1 MTVAKK
7 VEKKIGET
15 EVLSRRVASLELEN
29 EALFTR
35 LTRLEM
41 RWVELNSKKQVKKID
56 WEMVRLGF
64 LDWFDIHGRG
74 LFIGVV
80 LAVAGFAV
88 GYVW

>member
-29 EALFTR
+29 EALFSR
-35 LTRLEM
+35 LARLEM
-41 RWVELNSKKQVKKID
+41 RWTEQNTEKPNKID